1 MRLLSQELVAY
12 KMEIDEK
19 IKVERLYLD
28 SDMKKYEDEL
38 EEAYQKLLEQKNKLL
53 EIGKKVGFNYNKFR
67 SARAALKTTK
77 SPGNHQLIDFS
88 EWTLEY
94 ALEKLIDFYRS
105 NPEVYHAGLRSQRED
120 GYFAFL
126 DRGALSLTQ
135 PRISNAPI
143 EKNKT
148 RSDKEFIFPTNN
160 RAPFGIFMNGTFTE
174 NDTLYLAYN
183 SVGLE
188 GNCSGSSHR
197 KVACDL
203 PYLALSMESNYGPP
217 DGRRLMELNFYYI
230 SEDNK
235 YSNRYLSFEVDND
248 TYFSRLG
255 IAVK

>member
-19 IKVERLYLD
+19 VKVERLYLD

-38 EEAYQKLLEQKNKLL
+38 KEAYQKLLEQKNKLL

-94 ALEKLIDFYRS
+94 TLKKLIDFYRS

-126 DRGALSLTQ
+126 DDAHV
-135 PRISNAPI
+135 APH
-143 EKNKT
+143 KA
-148 RSDKEFIFPTNN
+148 FIFPAYNATIL
-160 RAPFGIFMNGTFTE
+160 GIFMNRTVTA
-174 NDTLYLAYN
+174 NDVLYVISLILLLAI
-183 SVGLE
+183 V
-188 GNCSGSSHR
+188 
-197 KVACDL
+197 
-203 PYLALSMESNYGPP
+203 
-217 DGRRLMELNFYYI
+217 
-230 SEDNK
+230 
-235 YSNRYLSFEVDND
+235 
-248 TYFSRLG
+248 LG
-255 IAVK
+255 IVIEKWS